1 MPAAKTRS
9 VIIAEELALFR
20 DGIAAVCEL
29 SGRLSVVGS
38 TSDGEQ
44 AWKLVEERKPD
55 VVLVDLQIPQLHSLE
70 IAKRLAEAGERDQT
84 FRPRFTR
91 CVILAMRR
99 DRKTVLE
106 VLRAGAQGYLLKTS
120 TGAQLIDCVEQV
132 IEGGIYVSP
141 AVDVQSLFAPEKRG
155 LIDDPIARL
164 SAREFQ
170 VFSLLVEGVRA
181 KEIAAR
187 LQLSPKTVDTYRSNL
202 MKKLDIHDIPGLVKF
217 AIQHQIIP
225 G

>member
-1 MPAAKTRS
+1 MPAAKIRS

-20 DGIAAVCEL
+20 DGIAALCEL
-29 SGRLSVVGS
+29 SGRFQVVGC

-44 AWKLVEERKPD
+44 AWKLVQEKTPD
-55 VVLVDLQIPQLHSLE
+55 AILVDLQIPQLHSLE
-70 IAKRLAEAGERDQT
+70 IAKRLTEPGDSV
-84 FRPRFTR
+84 RPPPTR

-120 TGAQLIDCVEQV
+120 TGAQLVDCLEQV

-155 LIDDPIARL
+155 LVEDPISRL

-225 G
+225 A

>member
-1 MPAAKTRS
+1 MPAAKSRS
-9 VIIAEELALFR
+9 VIVAEELALFR
-20 DGIAAVCEL
+20 DGIAALCEL
-29 SGRLSVVGS
+29 SGRLQVDGV

-44 AWKLVEERKPD
+44 AWRMVEEKAPD
-55 VVLVDLQIPQLHSLE
+55 AILVDLQIPQLHSLE
-70 IAKRLAEAGERDQT
+70 IAKRLAEPLDGSK
-84 FRPRFTR
+84 PRSTR
-91 CVILAMRR
+91 CIILAMRR

-120 TGAQLIDCVEQV
+120 TGVQLVDCVEQV

-155 LIDDPIARL
+155 MVEDPIGRL

-225 G
+225 S

>member
-1 MPAAKTRS
+1 MPAAKPRS

-20 DGIAAVCEL
+20 DGIAALCEL
-29 SGRLSVVGS
+29 SGDLQVVGT

-44 AWKLVEERKPD
+44 AWKLVEEKTPD
-55 VVLVDLQIPQLHSLE
+55 VLLVDLQIAQLHSLE
-70 IAKRLAEAGERDQT
+70 IAKRLAEAAEDPR
-84 FRPRFTR
+84 RRFTR

-106 VLRAGAQGYLLKTS
+106 VLRAGAQGYLLKSS
-120 TGAQLIDCVEQV
+120 TGPQLIDCVEQV
-132 IEGGIYVSP
+132 LEGGIYVSP

-155 LIDDPIARL
+155 LTEDPISRL

-187 LQLSPKTVDTYRSNL
+187 LRLSPKTVDTYRANL

-225 G
+225 A